1 MRHLITNIDTSIK
14 DKELYVSFNIETEWY
29 PIFEVPFS
37 LVQKNVGQISVFE
50 IDLLEGCHL
59 EPSSFYKRGDKLPDG
74 KTVSEENKFP
84 KTWKINIDGTLDE
97 LRERNKS
104 KLLPFQTIYSVDIS
118 EKNSKEPYIQVRTT
132 DENIYFTKVPTFKSL
147 VGISENDFEI
157 LKGVFIS
164 PIMFKKGDTSEYN
177 GRFTT
182 ITQDDKIVAS
192 FNIRI
197 EGTLDNNYNLYG
209 DARLKSESNYSA
221 NQRYPGDDDDDDSYT
236 PSYDK
241 YNGYNDFDDD
251 TIDQAFEGDPDA
263 TWNVD

>member
-1 MRHLITNIDTSIK
+1 MRHLITNIDTLIK
-14 DKELYVSFNIETEWY
+14 DRELNVSFNIETEWY
-29 PIFEVPFS
+29 PILEVPFS
-37 LVQKNVGQISVFE
+37 SVQKNVGQISIFE

-74 KTVSEENKFP
+74 KIVLEETKFP
-84 KTWKINIDGTLDE
+84 KTWKINIDGTLDD

-104 KLLPFQTIYSVDIS
+104 KLLTFQTIYSVDIS
-118 EKNSKEPYIQVRTT
+118 EKNSKEPYIKIKTT
-132 DENIYFTKVPTFKSL
+132 DDNVYFTKVPTFRSL
-147 VGISENDFEI
+147 VGLSENEFGV
-157 LKGVFIS
+157 LKGAFIS

-177 GRFTT
+177 GRFIK

-209 DARLKSESNYSA
+209 DARLKHESNYS
-221 NQRYPGDDDDDDSYT
+221 NPHHTGDDDNDDNYR
-236 PSYDK
+236 PSYEK

-251 TIDQAFEGDPDA
+251 TIDNAFEGDPDA